1 MLQAVGVG
9 VMDANA
15 LGLQG
20 LPKVYEGCWVRRYIE
35 VVGVTRGV
43 RTNGPRDKSEMGSQI
58 DSSGRATGFEK

>member
-20 LPKVYEGCWVRRYIE
+20 LPKVYEGCWVRRYIK
-35 VVGVTRGV
+35 VVGVCGLMGRGIKAKWD
-43 RTNGPRDKSEMGSQI
+43 PK
-58 DSSGRATGFEK
+58 